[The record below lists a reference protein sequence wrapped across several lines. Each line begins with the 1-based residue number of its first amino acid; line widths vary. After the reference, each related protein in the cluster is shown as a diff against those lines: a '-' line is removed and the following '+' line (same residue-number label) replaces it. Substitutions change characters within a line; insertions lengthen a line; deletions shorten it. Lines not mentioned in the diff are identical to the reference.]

1 MFINVSIEIPRMF
14 SLVIDGSRSRNKIG
28 WSVRRLACW
37 LVELQQASSRKMIRK
52 RKRAQIFSFE
62 SRSRRVVRESAS
74 LRRFLWP
81 LYHGLSRPCCPRSL
95 LSIHYSLF
103 WCHKT
108 WCKLVKLV
116 ISFGW
121 FFFSTNYIR
130 FGQCFNYNRR
140 TSEGK

>member
-14 SLVIDGSRSRNKIG
+14 SLVMGARSRNKVG
-28 WSVRRLACW
+28 WSAKRLACW
-37 LVELQQASSRKMIRK
+37 LVELQQASPRKTIRK
-52 RKRAQIFSFE
+52 RKRARIFS
-62 SRSRRVVRESAS
+62 SSNRDRDASVRESAS

-81 LYHGLSRPCCPRSL
+81 LYHGLSRPCCPGTL

-121 FFFSTNYIR
+121 FFFSTNYTLWIV
-130 FGQCFNYNRR
+130 FQL
-140 TSEGK
+140 